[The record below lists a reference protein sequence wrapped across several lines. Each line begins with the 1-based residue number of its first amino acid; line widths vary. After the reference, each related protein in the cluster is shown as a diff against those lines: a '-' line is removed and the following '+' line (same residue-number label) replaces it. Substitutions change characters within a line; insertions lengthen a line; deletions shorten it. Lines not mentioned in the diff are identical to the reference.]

1 MSSGMHNT
9 SVPLRKKNPY
19 DLITMSETVYNF
31 QRIFNHKMGFR
42 RRKHDHTPY
51 RAMSPVTVDEYES
64 RQERYDEQ
72 LVKKYGVDITGK
84 PSEEKAAL
92 LRRFRQE
99 QYEKLQDAVHKRR
112 GWSQDGIPT
121 VETVKRLGIDFP
133 EVMKLRRAH
142 GID

>member
-1 MSSGMHNT
+1 
-9 SVPLRKKNPY
+9 
-19 DLITMSETVYNF
+19 
-31 QRIFNHKMGFR
+31 MG
-42 RRKHDHTPY
+42 
-51 RAMSPVTVDEYES
+51 PVTLDEYES
-64 RQERYDEQ
+64 RQEGYDEQ

-133 EVMKLRRAH
+133 EVMKLLRAH

>member
-1 MSSGMHNT
+1 
-9 SVPLRKKNPY
+9 
-19 DLITMSETVYNF
+19 
-31 QRIFNHKMGFR
+31 MGL
-42 RRKHDHTPY
+42 
-51 RAMSPVTVDEYES
+51 VTVDEYES

-72 LVKKYGVDITGK
+72 LVKKFGVDITGK

-99 QYEKLQDAVHKRR
+99 QYEKLQDADYKRR
-112 GWSQDGIPT
+112 EWSQDGIPT

-133 EVMKLRRAH
+133 EVMKLLRAH

>member
-1 MSSGMHNT
+1 MIMC
-9 SVPLRKKNPY
+9 LRTIKT
-19 DLITMSETVYNF
+19 LI
-31 QRIFNHKMGFR
+31 
-42 RRKHDHTPY
+42 PY
-51 RAMSPVTVDEYES
+51 RAMGPVTVDEYES

-99 QYEKLQDAVHKRR
+99 QYEELQDAVHKRR
-112 GWSQDGIPT
+112 GWSQNGIPT

-133 EVMKLRRAH
+133 EVIKLLRAH
-142 GID
+142 GINYRR